1 MDSIV
6 DKRYFRPLSGIRIY
20 STEMPKEQPSPT
32 SISIDVNKL
41 SEHWKAHRD
50 KIIQRKLERQK
61 GIILHGGQNVNKQVV
76 KAGLPLKYIK
86 RTYDYDVFT
95 NTPKEHSE
103 EMAHHINLHYGF
115 PFATSI
121 RTVMGR
127 APLAISRVKGK
138 SRLLYRVGTAIN
150 KPKEYELDYMTPPAD
165 VKSERINGV
174 RGESLE
180 CVVQPSRVYKAAQ
193 GMQWNKRWQ
202 EVARIKAIIKEKK
215 RRGLK

>member
-50 KIIQRKLERQK
+50 EIIQRKLERQK

>member
-20 STEMPKEQPSPT
+20 STEIPQSKPPST

-50 KIIQRKLERQK
+50 EIIQRKLERQK
-61 GIILHGGQNVNKQVV
+61 GIILHGAQNVNKQVT

>member
-61 GIILHGGQNVNKQVV
+61 GIILHGGQNDNKQVV